1 MEIKIDEQQIQ
12 DVMNEQA
19 TSGVKNAFQG
29 YAIKSILEET
39 IAKSVIPS
47 IMLDAITKA
56 ANTIDI
62 DNLVN
67 ALSEQMAKSITKGVQ
82 HVIQETMIN
91 VILDI
96 KKVPS
101 YDDDK
106 RKAARQE
113 ILHSVF
119 K

>member
-12 DVMNEQA
+12 DVMNAQA
-19 TSGVKNAFQG
+19 TSGVKNAFEG
-29 YAIKSILEET
+29 YAIKSVLEEA
-39 IAKSVIPS
+39 IAKSVIPTL
-47 IMLDAITKA
+47 MLEAITKA
-56 ANTIDI
+56 ANEIDI
-62 DNLVN
+62 DNLIH
-67 ALSEQMAKSITKGVQ
+67 ALSVQMAKSITVGVQ

-96 KKVPS
+96 KKVPT

-106 RKAARQE
+106 RKAARAE
-113 ILHSVF
+113 IVNTIF